1 MRDDLTK
8 GNVTGTMLRFAL
20 PMIAGNLLQQCYN
33 VADTFLVGRFI
44 GSDALAAV
52 GSSYTLMTFLTS
64 ILLGLSMGSGAAFSI
79 HFGARDEDRLK
90 SSIFTSFVLILA
102 VTAVLNI
109 LVFVLIDPI
118 LLVLQI
124 PASLYG
130 MTREYLWVIFWGIG
144 ATFLYNFFASLLRA
158 LGNSAVPLVFL
169 GVSAALNIVLDIVLI
184 VNANMGVAGAALAT
198 VIAQLVS
205 GVGLLVYA
213 VLRCPQLRLSRRHLR
228 VSAAGLRACRSSPAC
243 SSRS

>member
-130 MTREYLWVIFWGIG
+130 MTREYLW
-144 ATFLYNFFASLLRA
+144 
-158 LGNSAVPLVFL
+158 AVSYTHLTLP
-169 GVSAALNIVLDIVLI
+169 
-184 VNANMGVAGAALAT
+184 T
-198 VIAQLVS
+198 T
-205 GVGLLVYA
+205 
-213 VLRCPQLRLSRRHLR
+213 SR
-228 VSAAGLRACRSSPAC
+228 V
-243 SSRS
+243 